1 MGTDEIIYAAAGT
14 IATNIRR
21 KIWSSTEVVEAHLR
35 RIACVNP
42 QLNAVVELT
51 ADRARAEAQAADRAI
66 AAGAALGP
74 LHGVPMTIKDNLD
87 TAGVVSTGGTLG
99 RRAFIPAEDAT
110 VVARL
115 RAAGAILLGK
125 TNTPELTLS
134 FETDNLIHGR
144 TSNPYDLDCT
154 SGGSSGGAAAII
166 AAGGSPFDI
175 GSDTGGSIRLPAHF
189 CGIAGLRPTSGRV
202 SRTGHILPPAGP
214 LDALTQLGPMARFVD
229 DLDLLLPIIS
239 GSDWS
244 DPAIVDMPLGDPGK
258 IELKHVRVAFHTDN
272 GIMAA
277 TQETMATVAAAARAL
292 IEAGA
297 AVEEERPAA
306 LAQTAELWRGLFRS
320 DGGTTP
326 KLLLEQYGTTE
337 PHPWLRPDPAG
348 ATQTPTVEDLVRWH
362 FRLGAFRSAML
373 GFMQRYDAILCPVC
387 AFPAIPHD
395 TSDDADKVEGFNYT
409 KAYNLTGWPGAV
421 VRCGTSATGLPI
433 GVQIVARPWRED
445 VALAIA
451 RHLEG
456 IFGGWRKPPL

>member
-1 MGTDEIIYAAAGT
+1 MGTDDIIYASAVT
-14 IATNIRR
+14 ITQNIQT
-21 KIWSSTEVVEAHLR
+21 KIWSSAEVVEAHLS
-35 RIACVNP
+35 RIVHVNP
-42 QLNAVVELT
+42 QLNAVVELA
-51 ADRARAEAQAADRAI
+51 ADRARAEAQAADRAL
-66 AAGAALGP
+66 AAGAPLGP

-99 RRAFIPAEDAT
+99 RRSFVPAKDAT

-144 TSNPYDLDCT
+144 TSNPYDLGCT

-202 SRTGHILPPAGP
+202 PRTGHILPPAGP

-229 DLDLLLPIIS
+229 DLGLLLPIIS
-239 GSDWS
+239 GTDWF
-244 DPAIVDMPLGDPGK
+244 DPAIVDMPLHHPGQVD
-258 IELKHVRVAFHTDN
+258 LKRVRIAFHTDN
-272 GIMAA
+272 GILAA
-277 TQETMATVAAAARAL
+277 TSETSAVVEAAAQAL
-292 IEAGA
+292 VERGV
-297 AVEEERPAA
+297 AVEEERPAV
-306 LAQTAELWRGLFRS
+306 LAQTADLWRGLFRS
-320 DGGTTP
+320 DGGATT

-337 PHPWLRPDPAG
+337 PHPWLRPDPAD
-348 ATQTPTVEDLVRWH
+348 A
-362 FRLGAFRSAML
+362 
-373 GFMQRYDAILCPVC
+373 AILCPVC
-387 AFPAIPHD
+387 AFPAIPHG
-395 TSDDADKVEGFNYT
+395 TSDDSDKIDGFSYT

-421 VRCGTSATGLPI
+421 VRCGTTATGLPI
-433 GVQIVARPWRED
+433 GVQIITRPWRED

-451 RHLEG
+451 DYLEG
-456 IFGGWRKPPL
+456 VFGGWQAPTL